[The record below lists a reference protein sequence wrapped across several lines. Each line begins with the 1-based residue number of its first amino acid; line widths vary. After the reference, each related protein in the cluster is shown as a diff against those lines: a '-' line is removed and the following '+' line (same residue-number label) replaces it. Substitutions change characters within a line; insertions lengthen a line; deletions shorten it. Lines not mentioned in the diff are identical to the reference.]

1 MQNGASYIKD
11 SKDFMNKVKNIDI
24 RDDALLIT
32 ADVIGL
38 YLVHPT
44 KVGLKALK
52 NAVEN
57 RNYEE
62 IPTENLMKMAE
73 FVLKSSYFDF
83 DSSVFQQISGTT
95 IGTKCSPPY
104 ACIFMD
110 QHETKFFETQIL
122 KPFDWFRYREDIFF
136 I

>member
-1 MQNGASYIKD
+1 M
-11 SKDFMNKVKNIDI
+11 
-24 RDDALLIT
+24 
-32 ADVIGL
+32 
-38 YLVHPT
+38 
-44 KVGLKALK
+44 KALK

-122 KPFDWFRYREDIFF
+122 KPFDWFRYRDDIFF
-136 I
+136 IWTHGKVKLKFFMEDFNSFSDGMNFTYEFGKESISFLDLKACFVYH